1 MVVVT
6 AILTPALVAAQ
17 PSQPNLTTQINGIEK
32 QEDAPCE
39 HGVET
44 SICSICIP
52 GFSDPAE
59 NPRRFREVP
68 SVSCSTAS
76 TTVTLSSP
84 AVSRTAGFE
93 FATVK
98 TQNLVYEISRNAEI
112 TYNANQYARLSSRA
126 PGVIVKVLKDLGD
139 RVEEGEVIAII
150 DSMSLGSAKADLLQ
164 ATELLALWQ
173 ANAEREQS
181 LMQKGASTERAVLE
195 AKTSLAEAR
204 ISVSRARQH
213 LLNLGLNKNV
223 IAKVI
228 KDSDTGSM
236 LEITAPFSGKLLDRS
251 AVMGEVV
258 DENDMLFTI
267 ADTSLMWAMIDLTE
281 ADLAVVQKG
290 QRIEFRLDS
299 YPNRSFP
306 GTLTWISTQLN
317 QKTRTIRARTELDNG
332 GQMLKAFM
340 FGHAKINTGGGSKA
354 VTVPKDAVQWEGCCN
369 VAFIRAN
376 EEGTIFQPTRLTLG
390 FDTGDHYEVLSGL
403 TGSETVVTK
412 GSYILKNEILK
423 DAVGAG
429 CCEVDHLS
437 D

>member
-1 MVVVT
+1 MVVVA

-17 PSQPNLTTQINGIEK
+17 PSPPNRTTQTNGIEK
-32 QEDAPCE
+32 QENALCE

-44 SICSICIP
+44 SRCLICSP
-52 GFSDPAE
+52 GFSDPAA
-59 NPRRFREVP
+59 NPRRFREAP

-76 TTVTLSSP
+76 TIVTLASP

-98 TQNLVYEISRNAEI
+98 TQNLVYELRRNAEI
-112 TYNANQYARLSSRA
+112 TYDANQYARLSSRA
-126 PGVIVKVLKDLGD
+126 PGVIVKVLKYLGD
-139 RVEEGEVIAII
+139 QVEAGEVIAII
-150 DSMSLGSAKADLLQ
+150 DSMTLGSAKADLLQ

-181 LMQKGASTERAVLE
+181 LMDKGASTERAVLE
-195 AKTSLAEAR
+195 AKTSLSEAR

-213 LLNLGLNKNV
+213 LLNLGLDELT
-223 IAKVI
+223 IGKVI
-228 KDSDTGSM
+228 EDSDTGSM
-236 LEITAPFSGKLLDRS
+236 LQITAPFSGKLVDRS

-267 ADTSLMWAMIDLTE
+267 ADTSVMWAMIDLTE
-281 ADLAVVQKG
+281 ADLAVVRKG

-299 YPNRSFP
+299 YPSRSFP
-306 GTLTWISTQLN
+306 GTLTWISTQLD
-317 QKTRTIRARTELDNG
+317 QKTRTIRARTDLDNG
-332 GQMLKAFM
+332 GQMLKAYM
-340 FGHAKINTGGGSKA
+340 FGHARIHTGGGSKA

-376 EEGTIFQPTRLTLG
+376 KEGTVFEPTRLVLG
-390 FDTGDHYEVLSGL
+390 FDAGDRYEVLSGL
-403 TGSETVVTK
+403 SGGETVVTK

-429 CCEVDHLS
+429 CCEVDYLA